1 MNSANGKIC
10 TEDEEDMKESEQEIK
25 PFEYFE
31 QNLNQKVHH
40 FYLSGEIGEPNQY
53 VKMVH
58 TIQSAPAHD
67 TIYIH
72 LNTPGG
78 YLHTGVQIVNAM
90 RNAEAQVVCSLEG
103 EAHSLG
109 SLIFLAADQF
119 IVHDNTTLM
128 IHNFSG
134 AIYGKG
140 KEAEMQMNA
149 ALEWFYDIGDKY
161 YIPFLTKKEFEGIV
175 NDTDIWLHADEIRER
190 LEKMVKAKQRELKK
204 SMA

>member
-1 MNSANGKIC
+1 MKNSNGQFYD
-10 TEDEEDMKESEQEIK
+10 EDEDVKENNEQENK
-25 PFEYFE
+25 LFEYFE
-31 QNLNQKVHH
+31 QNLNQKIHH

-53 VKMVH
+53 IKMVH
-58 TIQSAPAHD
+58 TILSAPAHD

-78 YLHTGVQIVNAM
+78 YLHTGIQIINAM
-90 RNAEAQVVCSLEG
+90 RNTEAQVICSLEG

-119 IVHDNTTLM
+119 VVHDNTTLM

-149 ALEWFYDIGDKY
+149 SLEWFYDIGDKY
-161 YIPFLTKKEFEGIV
+161 YIPFLTKKEFEGVV
-175 NDTDIWLHADEIRER
+175 NDTDIWLHPPEIRER
-190 LEKMVKAKQRELKK
+190 LEKMIKSKTKARGTK
-204 SMA
+204 A

>member
-1 MNSANGKIC
+1 M
-10 TEDEEDMKESEQEIK
+10 TEFTNKKDEEDDDFDIIR
-25 PFEYFE
+25 PFEYFHHSIPTR
-31 QNLNQKVHH
+31 VHH
-40 FYLSGEIGEPNQY
+40 FYLSGEISEPAHY
-53 VKMVH
+53 IKMIH
-58 TIQSAPAHD
+58 TIQTAPPQD
-67 TIYIH
+67 TIYLH

-90 RNAEAQVVCSLEG
+90 RSSEAPVVCCLEG

-134 AIYGKG
+134 GVYGKG
-140 KEAEMQMNA
+140 KEAEMQMTA
-149 ALEWFYDIGDKY
+149 SLEWFYDIGDKY
-161 YIPFLTKKEFEGIV
+161 YIPFLTKKEFDGIV
-175 NDTDIWLHADEIRER
+175 NDTDIWMHADEIRNR
-190 LEKMVKAKQRELKK
+190 LDKMVKSKTRELKK

>member
-1 MNSANGKIC
+1 M
-10 TEDEEDMKESEQEIK
+10 DEIIKVNDCEPEVEEIK

-31 QNLNQKVHH
+31 QNVPQKVHH

-53 VKMVH
+53 IKMIH
-58 TIQSAPAHD
+58 TILSAPAWD

-78 YLHTGVQIVNAM
+78 YLHTGIQLINAM
-90 RNAEAQVVCSLEG
+90 RTSEAVVICSLEG

-149 ALEWFYDIGDKY
+149 ALEWFSDIGDKY
-161 YIPFLTKKEFEGIV
+161 YIPFLTKKEFESII
-175 NDTDIWLHADEIRER
+175 NDADIWLHPPEIRTRLER
-190 LEKMVKAKQRELKK
+190 LVKAKEKEMK
-204 SMA
+204 NMEG

>member
-1 MNSANGKIC
+1 MNKADGKIC
-10 TEDEEDMKESEQEIK
+10 EAEDDMKEDEQEVK

-31 QNLNQKVHH
+31 HSLTQKIHH

-53 VKMVH
+53 VKMIH
-58 TIQSAPAHD
+58 TMHTATPHD

-90 RNAEAQVVCSLEG
+90 KNTEALVICALEG

-149 ALEWFYDIGDKY
+149 SLEWFSHIGDKY
-161 YIPFLTKKEFEGIV
+161 YIPFLTKKEFDGVI
-175 NDTDIWLHADEIRER
+175 NDTDIWLHADEVRER
-190 LEKMVKAKQRELKK
+190 LEKMVKAKSREMKK
-204 SMA
+204 A